1 MLKDIFPLSLII
13 SLRFLGLFIV
23 LPILSVYALEL
34 EGSNEFLVGI
44 VIGGYALTQMIFQVP
59 FGMLSDKIGRKVT
72 IFIGLVIFAIGS
84 VICAISD
91 DIYMLLLGRLL
102 QGAGAIGA
110 VVSAM
115 ISDFVPEETRAK
127 AMAIMGGSIAGAFAI
142 AMFAGPV
149 IGGYYGVDKLFILT
163 TILVFISILIL
174 LFKVPNPP
182 KVIYTFSENNSN
194 LKDILK
200 DINLIKMNI
209 TNFLQKGLMS
219 LTFLI
224 IPIFLTKEF
233 GWEKSELFK
242 VYLPALI
249 LGVIAMAPSAILA
262 EKKGKYREVLIAG
275 IIFFLISFLIIG
287 FSHNEILFVIGIT
300 LFFIGFNVHEPI
312 MQSLTS
318 KLAKAHQRGSALG
331 VFNSFGYF
339 GTFIGGLIGASYI
352 KYGDLTILS
361 YSIIV
366 IAIGWII
373 LIAKME
379 NPSKR
384 KNLYIDLKD
393 INKDK
398 ISGLNVVKGIIEH
411 YINESE
417 NRVIIKY
424 NEDII
429 EEKEIKEFFN
439 G

>member
-1 MLKDIFPLSLII
+1 MLRDIFPLSLII

-23 LPILSVYALEL
+23 LPILSVYAIEL
-34 EGSNEFLVGI
+34 EGANEFLVGI

-84 VICAISD
+84 IICAVSD
-91 DIYMLLLGRLL
+91 DIYMLLIGRLL
-102 QGAGAIGA
+102 QGTGAIGA

-115 ISDFVPEETRAK
+115 ISDFVPEESRAK

-142 AMFAGPV
+142 AMFAGPL

-163 TILVFISILIL
+163 TVLVFISILIL

-182 KVIYTFSENNSN
+182 KVVYTFSEENSK
-194 LKDILK
+194 LKDILR
-200 DINLIKMNI
+200 DVNLMKMNI

-219 LTFLI
+219 LIFLI

-233 GWEKSELFK
+233 GWDKSELFK

-249 LGVIAMAPSAILA
+249 LGVTAMAPSAIFA
-262 EKKGKYREVLIAG
+262 EKKGKYREVLIVG

-287 FSHNEILFVIGIT
+287 FSHNEILFILGVS

-339 GTFIGGLIGASYI
+339 GTFVGGIIGASYL

-361 YSIIV
+361 NSIILV
-366 IAIGWII
+366 SIGWIY
-373 LIAKME
+373 LIARME

-393 INKDK
+393 IDK
-398 ISGLNVVKGIIEH
+398 IKISSLNVIDGVIEH

-424 NEDII
+424 NEDKIQ
-429 EEKEIKEFFN
+429 EEYIKNFFF
-439 G
+439 